1 LLSNVRPSIIPQYI
15 QHPTTIDPNPLLS
28 RDQHLGQLPDH
39 PRRQPLVVD
48 GAKGIAELDGVR
60 PEGPFGD
67 VHLLGD
73 EPAGLGVDGGRF
85 GDEVGGVESGGGGV
99 IVVGEYYGLN
109 GEIKE

>member
-1 LLSNVRPSIIPQYI
+1 
-15 QHPTTIDPNPLLS
+15 
-28 RDQHLGQLPDH
+28 
-39 PRRQPLVVD
+39 
-48 GAKGIAELDGVR
+48 
-60 PEGPFGD
+60 